1 MKLTIREYL
10 LAALFA
16 ALTAIGAFISIPLA
30 FYPVPMTLQTL
41 FVFLAGLCLRPRA
54 ALWSQIVYVA
64 VGLIGIPIFARGG
77 GIQYVLNPTFGFL
90 LAFVIAAP
98 LISVAA
104 RKYLFAPGNNLRFA
118 LCAAGIALG
127 IEALGIA
134 YMLLIS
140 AFYIGTPLAAETALY
155 LLVIFLPLDLVKL
168 AVSTGIA
175 VQLKKRLSGLIA

>member
-1 MKLTIREYL
+1 MKLSIRECL
-10 LAALFA
+10 LAAMFA

-64 VGLIGIPIFARGG
+64 IGLIGIPIFARGG

-90 LAFVIAAP
+90 LAFIIAAP

-104 RKYLFAPGNNLRFA
+104 RKYLFTPGKNLSFA

-127 IEALGIA
+127 IEVIGVS
-134 YMLLIS
+134 YMMLVA
-140 AFYIGTPLAAETALY
+140 AFYTKVPLAADTALY

-175 VQLKKRLSGLIA
+175 TQLKKRISNLIA